1 MPPDQASDAGS
12 NTVVLSRELYNLI
25 LRGATI
31 PVLIFL
37 IWLSWII
44 INRRMSPEW
53 RQKRRSREIRQAVA
67 AREARLAEAA
77 REKAM
82 SEETKRPPF

>member
-1 MPPDQASDAGS
+1 MPPDQASDAS
-12 NTVVLSRELYNLI
+12 NNVVFSRELYNLI

-53 RQKRRSREIRQAVA
+53 RQKRRNREIRQAVA

-77 REKAM
+77 REKATAD
-82 SEETKRPPF
+82 EAKRPRF